1 MDRSSCLLPSMS
13 DLCVSHV
20 SCEQDQSLLEEAS
33 ETCESSSV
41 GDEQT
46 EEKSYSDEG
55 AQDED
60 EDDCKVILKYVFDSK
75 SETRM
80 RGVESRM
87 DCLQDECQLI
97 RQQLNCLQEVLKGGV
112 EAEAKLYCLH
122 DKYKNNLKTLHRQYK
137 KEFSHFIQVDKAVTQ
152 KEETLSRQLALAVSK
167 SINSLVESGH
177 LIKVNSLM
185 TDEVFKQQVDA
196 VIVSQLMQYNRM
208 LDKICEMAFEKVAKL
223 IDEEFKQVFK
233 PESV

>member
-1 MDRSSCLLPSMS
+1 MDRPSRLLRSMS
-13 DLCVSHV
+13 DLCISHI
-20 SCEQDQSLLEEAS
+20 SCGQDQLLSEEAY

-41 GDEQT
+41 GDGQT
-46 EEKSYSDEG
+46 EEKSYSDEV
-55 AQDED
+55 AQDEG
-60 EDDCKVILKYVFDSK
+60 EDDCRVILKYVFDSK

-87 DCLQDECQLI
+87 DSLQDECQFI
-97 RQQLNCLQEVLKGGV
+97 RRKLNHLQEVLKGGV
-112 EAEAKLYCLH
+112 EVEAKLNCLH
-122 DKYKNNLKTLHRQYK
+122 AKYKKNLQTLH
-137 KEFSHFIQVDKAVTQ
+137 KEYEAEFAHFIQVDEAVTQ
-152 KEETLSRQLALAVSK
+152 KEETLSTQLALAVSE

-185 TDEVFKQQVDA
+185 TDEVFQQQVDA
-196 VIVSQLMQYNRM
+196 VIVRQLMQYNRM
-208 LDKICEMAFEKVAKL
+208 LDKICEMAFEKVAKV